1 MLLSATKSRKKQQTE
16 LVQSVI
22 HAEEEKRRKERK
34 QYHITS
40 VPVLSRAAYEPSL
53 YHGASDEHEDSKF
66 TIKIAHQN
74 IQRGIMFAFVI
85 LSLNQ
90 KHRQGWIL

>member
-34 QYHITS
+34 IFHITS
-40 VPVLSRAAYEPSL
+40 VPVLYRAAYEPSL
-53 YHGASDEHEDSKF
+53 YHGTSDEHEDRKYLKQMYIWGATWGDSDKRE
-66 TIKIAHQN
+66 IYRI
-74 IQRGIMFAFVI
+74 IV
-85 LSLNQ
+85 
-90 KHRQGWIL
+90 

>member
-34 QYHITS
+34 IFHITS
-40 VPVLSRAAYEPSL
+40 VPVLYRAAYEPSL
-53 YHGASDEHEDSKF
+53 YHGTSDEHEDRKYKKEINYKSTEQVTTSR
-66 TIKIAHQN
+66 TI
-74 IQRGIMFAFVI
+74 
-85 LSLNQ
+85 LC
-90 KHRQGWIL
+90 

>member
-34 QYHITS
+34 IFHITS
-40 VPVLSRAAYEPSL
+40 VPVLYRAAYEPSL
-53 YHGASDEHEDSKF
+53 YHGTSDEHEDRKSKKNSTGPSKF
-66 TIKIAHQN
+66 IF
-74 IQRGIMFAFVI
+74 GI
-85 LSLNQ
+85 
-90 KHRQGWIL
+90 HRQLGLKVTTSRTILC

>member
-34 QYHITS
+34 IFHITS
-40 VPVLSRAAYEPSL
+40 VPVLYRAAYEPSL
-53 YHGASDEHEDSKF
+53 YHGTSDEHEDGKCMKC
-66 TIKIAHQN
+66 KIVDN
-74 IQRGIMFAFVI
+74 
-85 LSLNQ
+85 
-90 KHRQGWIL
+90 